1 MLLISIENSYL
12 LLCRFIWKKSC
23 TNWLTLSVINMDLFL
38 THIFICKC
46 WKKGAKQQVFKN
58 LFTEISVTAIS
69 FWSLFQCF
77 CFGLFFQDFPE
88 TFPWILSDNIF
99 MPPNFESFQLV
110 GGLIYMFPFLFL
122 LITHQETD
130 SPDHCRLNP

>member
-1 MLLISIENSYL
+1 MLLISIEKSYL

-38 THIFICKC
+38 TYIFICKR

-58 LFTEISVTAIS
+58 LFTEISVSAIS

-77 CFGLFFQDFPE
+77 CFCFQDFPE
-88 TFPWILSDNIF
+88 TFPRILSDNIF